1 MSDVTLL
8 KDISAKIT
16 KGTTPSTVGNEFK
29 NQGITFF
36 KAQSID
42 DEGRVVNGNL
52 AHIDD
57 ETDEK
62 LKRSRIVQDD
72 LLITIAGTIGRVH
85 RVNDKYTP
93 ANCNQA
99 VAIVRLNQP
108 ADSKYVYYALR
119 SPKVQGGFL
128 GRVVHA
134 VQANLSLT
142 EIGLTEIYFP
152 EIERRE
158 AIAEVLSSIDDKID
172 LLNRQNE
179 TLEAMAQ
186 TLFRQWFIEE
196 ADDSWEQVELIDCC
210 SKISSGGTPKTS
222 VVKYYEGNVP
232 WYSTKELKDGYLFE
246 SEKTISEEAIIHSS
260 AKLFP
265 ENTVVIAI
273 YAAPTVG
280 RLGILTKPS
289 AFNQA
294 ACGLV
299 ANPNVCCP
307 EFLYLQLL
315 NDRGILNSLASGT
328 AQQNLNVGKIKSYK
342 INLPPKE
349 VMNNFKSSVGQ
360 LFDKIRLNSFNIKS
374 MITLRDTLLPK
385 LMSGEVRVKLD

>member
-52 AHIDD
+52 AYIDD

-196 ADDSWEQVELIDCC
+196 ADDSWEVVPITRIANFLNGLACQKFPPQNVHESLPVLKIRDLKEGISGSSDVASSSVDSKYIVISGDVIFSWSASLVVKLWDGPKCVLNQHLFKVTSDLYPKWYYYFWCKHHLARFIAVANAHATTMGHIKRSDLDSALVVVPDHQELDRMTTILNPVLEKLELN
-210 SKISSGGTPKTS
+210 STQISSLRK
-222 VVKYYEGNVP
+222 
-232 WYSTKELKDGYLFE
+232 
-246 SEKTISEEAIIHSS
+246 
-260 AKLFP
+260 
-265 ENTVVIAI
+265 
-273 YAAPTVG
+273 
-280 RLGILTKPS
+280 
-289 AFNQA
+289 Q
-294 ACGLV
+294 
-299 ANPNVCCP
+299 
-307 EFLYLQLL
+307 
-315 NDRGILNSLASGT
+315 
-328 AQQNLNVGKIKSYK
+328 
-342 INLPPKE
+342 
-349 VMNNFKSSVGQ
+349 
-360 LFDKIRLNSFNIKS
+360 
-374 MITLRDTLLPK
+374 RDTLLPK
-385 LMSGEVRVKLD
+385 LMSGEVHVKLD

>member
-1 MSDVTLL
+1 MSEWTEVQLDEIISFNPKVTLRKGEFAKKVPMEAL
-8 KDISAKIT
+8 VPFSKKIT
-16 KGTTPSTVGNEFK
+16 QYSIEQFTGGTKFQLNDTLMARITPSLENGKTAFVDFLAPDEAGFGSTEFIVLRSKPGLTTPHYIYYLCISP
-29 NQGITFF
+29 
-36 KAQSID
+36 SIRD
-42 DEGRVVNGNL
+42 AAIKSMTGTSGRQ
-52 AHIDD
+52 
-57 ETDEK
+57 
-62 LKRSRIVQDD
+62 RVQDIV
-72 LLITIAGTIGRVH
+72 LRKYKIRV
-85 RVNDKYTP
+85 P
-93 ANCNQA
+93 E
-99 VAIVRLNQP
+99 LNEQE
-108 ADSKYVYYALR
+108 S
-119 SPKVQGGFL
+119 
-128 GRVVHA
+128 
-134 VQANLSLT
+134 
-142 EIGLTEIYFP
+142 
-152 EIERRE
+152 
-158 AIAEVLSSIDDKID
+158 IAEVLSSIDDKID

-196 ADDSWEQVELIDCC
+196 ADESWGEVELNDCC

-222 VVKYYEGNVP
+222 VVEYYEGNVP
-232 WYSTKELKDGYLFE
+232 WFSTKELKDGYLFE
-246 SEKTISEEAIIHSS
+246 SEKTISEEAIIQSS

-342 INLPPKE
+342 IHLPPKE
-349 VMNNFKSSVGQ
+349 VMAKFKSTVSQV
-360 LFDKIRLNSFNIKS
+360 FDKIRLNSLNIKS
-374 MITLRDTLLPK
+374 MNTLRDTLLPK
-385 LMSGEVRVKLD
+385 LMSGEARLKLD